1 MSKSPSPI
9 KETDYPTRMSVNDF
23 NDLLLDK
30 STVLLA
36 SLLNKY
42 GTENSD
48 ELLHDAVAIAKKL
61 IIKCNEL

>member
-9 KETDYPTRMSVNDF
+9 KEADYPTRMSVNAF

-48 ELLHDAVAIAKKL
+48 ELLHDAITIAKKL
-61 IIKCNEL
+61 IIKCNE

>member
-1 MSKSPSPI
+1 MSKLPPSV
-9 KETDYPTRMSVNDF
+9 KETIYPIRMSVNEF
-23 NDLLLDK
+23 NDLLLNT

-48 ELLHDAVAIAKKL
+48 ELLNDAITIAKKL
-61 IIKCNEL
+61 IIKCNE